1 MSDAATLIAVITVAF
16 LAAGLV
22 KGVMGMGLPTVAMGM
37 LGLVM
42 APVTAAAILVVPTL
56 VTNLWQL
63 LAGPALGALLRRT
76 ATMMLGIFVG
86 AFFGIS
92 VLTGESAF
100 LAEAALGGVL
110 ALYGVV
116 GLVAPRFVVPRS
128 QEYWLSPVIGL
139 VTGLLGGA
147 TGIFVIP
154 AVPYLGSLG
163 LDREGLIQA
172 LGLSFTVSVIALAGA
187 LIATGQFQRSEITHS
202 LWAVIP
208 ALAGMFI
215 GQHVRTR
222 LQPAAFRKW
231 FFVGLVVLGLYMVL
245 RAVGGE

>member
-1 MSDAATLIAVITVAF
+1 MSDATTLVVVITVAF

-63 LAGPALGALLRRT
+63 FAGPALGALLRRT

-86 AFFGIS
+86 AFFGIG

-110 ALYGVV
+110 ALYGVI
-116 GLVAPRFVVPRS
+116 GLAAPRFVVPRS
-128 QEYWLSPVIGL
+128 QEYWLSPSIGL
-139 VTGLLGGA
+139 LTGLLGGA

-154 AVPYLGSLG
+154 AVPYLSSLG
-163 LDREGLIQA
+163 LDRDDLIQA
-172 LGLSFTVSVIALAGA
+172 LGLSFTVSVIALGLA
-187 LIATGQFQRSEITHS
+187 LSVTGQFQRSEIAHS
-202 LWAVIP
+202 FVAVIP

-215 GQHVRTR
+215 GQHVRNR

-231 FFVGLVVLGLYMVL
+231 FFIGLILLGLYML
-245 RAVGGE
+245 ARALVG

>member
-1 MSDAATLIAVITVAF
+1 MSDAATIALITVAF
-16 LAAGLV
+16 VAAGLV

-56 VTNLWQL
+56 ATNLWQL
-63 LAGPALGALLRRT
+63 FAGPALGELLRRT

-86 AFFGIS
+86 AFFGIG

-100 LAEAALGGVL
+100 LAEAALGAVL
-110 ALYGVV
+110 AMYGVI

-128 QEYWLSPVIGL
+128 QEYWLSPSIGL
-139 VTGLLGGA
+139 LTGLLGGA

-154 AVPYLGSLG
+154 AVPYLSSLG

-172 LGLSFTVSVIALAGA
+172 LGISFTVSIVALACA
-187 LIATGQFQRSEITHS
+187 LGVTGQFHRTEIVFS
-202 LWAVIP
+202 FVAVIP

-215 GQHVRTR
+215 GQHLRNR
-222 LQPAAFRKW
+222 LQPATFRKW
-231 FFVGLVVLGLYMVL
+231 FFRGLIVLGLYMVMRSL
-245 RAVGGE
+245 VGS